1 MSRAPLEVIGDFAR
15 LPLSLVRSASKEVA
29 HGNRT
34 QPVHRPPFMARFS
47 IVLEEVCHGN
57 GDCVAHAG

>member
-1 MSRAPLEVIGDFAR
+1 MATEHNQSIAHR
-15 LPLSLVRSASKEVA
+15 LW
-29 HGNRT
+29 
-34 QPVHRPPFMARFS
+34 RFS